1 MGTYFLPRELPL
13 VESNQASI
21 CASRGP
27 GDRQTSAV
35 GEQKTSGPG
44 DRRTRIP
51 GDQRTTG
58 PEDQETGGLGDQWTK
73 GPRDQGTKGPVDQR
87 TKGPKDQGTT
97 LPEDPQTTRPG
108 EQQKRP
114 IKEYFFD
121 SLFNFLLILFLFLLM
136 LFLFFFD
143 TYALGKCIVM
153 QSVSIPRICGRRFQL
168 LRLYN
173 HVPPTSQFQVHR
185 LLFSRIFSGMQWPWN
200 RSNNDIVI

>member
-1 MGTYFLPRELPL
+1 MTGRLPSLGTYFPPRELPL

-58 PEDQETGGLGDQWTK
+58 PEDQETGGLGDQWTE

-87 TKGPKDQGTT
+87 TKGPKDQGTL
-97 LPEDPQTTRPG
+97 LPEDPQTTGPG

-114 IKEYFFD
+114 IKEYVF
-121 SLFNFLLILFLFLLM
+121 LILYILCC
-136 LFLFFFD
+136 FD
-143 TYALGKCIVM
+143 PL
-153 QSVSIPRICGRRFQL
+153 SIF
-168 LRLYN
+168 
-173 HVPPTSQFQVHR
+173 VDAVF
-185 LLFSRIFSGMQWPWN
+185 IFC
-200 RSNNDIVI
+200 